1 MPNEAPPEELK
12 QEIHEA
18 PQVTNEN
25 KNDNPYSTYFSNS
38 EISKKIEDQL
48 NTYKTQNPN
57 IEKNFAKY
65 LANNT
70 DLVKTRNTF
79 LEKNI

>member
-1 MPNEAPPEELK
+1 MPNEAPSQEIK

-18 PQVTNEN
+18 PQMTSEN
-25 KNDNPYSTYFSNS
+25 KIDNPYSTYFSNP
-38 EISKKIEDQL
+38 EIAKKIQDQL

-57 IEKNFAKY
+57 IEKNFANY
-65 LANNT
+65 LTNNT
-70 DLVKTRNTF
+70 DLVKTRNSF

>member
-1 MPNEAPPEELK
+1 MPNEAPSQEIK

-18 PQVTNEN
+18 PQMTNEN
-25 KNDNPYSTYFSNS
+25 KIDNPYSTYFSNP
-38 EISKKIEDQL
+38 EIAKKIQDQL

-57 IEKNFAKY
+57 IEKNFANY
-65 LANNT
+65 LTNNT
-70 DLVKTRNTF
+70 DLVKTRNSF